1 MHKWSSPFNILKI
14 RKQTQQEKLHSNKLK
29 VTERINDSASF
40 RLNNSLIEK
49 PKTVFEIKKH
59 LF

>member
-1 MHKWSSPFNILKI
+1 VHKWSSPFNILKI